1 MKKILLALFV
11 IATSSIYAQNCNPDA
26 TITEPGIYP
35 DLLDTAF
42 ADKSYDFVIQILS
55 IKDTTTEFGG
65 QIVSATIDSVV
76 VDEVVGLPSGFEHL
90 CEPTS
95 CTFTHTAVG
104 CVKLTGNP
112 TQNQA
117 GVYPLTIKT
126 TAYASV
132 GFLQVPVKD
141 SITDYELI
149 IQGDGSVS
157 VKNSDLFPFTV
168 YPNPSKTGKY
178 FVNNL
183 SDKLVLSVY
192 STEGKSIDFQTY
204 TLNSNVILDL
214 SNQAKGVYILS
225 VFDGHKTYTKRLIH

>member
-1 MKKILLALFV
+1 MKKILLGLFV
-11 IATSSIYAQNCNPDA
+11 VLSTSLYAQNCNPDV

-35 DLLDTAF
+35 DQLDTAF
-42 ADKSYDFVIQILS
+42 ADESYDFVIQILS

-90 CEPTS
+90 CEPTR
-95 CTFTHTAVG
+95 CTFTHTSVG
-104 CVKLTGNP
+104 CVKLSGNP

-141 SITDYELI
+141 SITDYKLI

-157 VKNSDLFPFTV
+157 VKTSKVFPLVV

-178 FVNNL
+178 FINNV
-183 SDKLVLSVY
+183 DDAY
-192 STEGKSIDFQTY
+192 SLAVHNMEGKRLDIQQY
-204 TLNSNVILDL
+204 NQNGKVVLDL
-214 SNQAKGVYILS
+214 SEYAKGVYVLS
-225 VFDGHKTYTKRLIH
+225 VFDGKRTYTKRLIH